1 VAGSAPPQPPP
12 PTNPDPIL
20 LITLPTLYQTKST
33 NSSRPSAS
41 RTDSKM
47 KRELRWLRHREKP
60 HPDMITTHAL
70 LQMLMP
76 VSEEPL
82 LPWNW
87 WNCSLRQELQ
97 EYTLMTRDLETRNA
111 VTWEAKSLFLHENM
125 WTESW
130 LWDFRQILW
139 TLKPLLLLELM
150 HLELNLLTQ
159 ILTQLISH
167 TSWESAQMVNWELM
181 LRLDRNK

>member
-1 VAGSAPPQPPP
+1 
-12 PTNPDPIL
+12 
-20 LITLPTLYQTKST
+20 
-33 NSSRPSAS
+33 
-41 RTDSKM
+41 
-47 KRELRWLRHREKP
+47 
-60 HPDMITTHAL
+60 
-70 LQMLMP
+70 MLMQ

-87 WNCSLRQELQ
+87 WNYSLRQELQ
-97 EYTLMTRDLETRNA
+97 EYTLRTRDLETRNA
-111 VTWEAKSLFLHENM
+111 DIWEEKSLFLHENM